1 MKSYKKSIYVA
12 SEKINENTYL
22 CYSSLSNEFILLTDK
37 TYSIFSLDNIEE
49 MQFKN
54 PSLFQ
59 LLLDKRFI
67 IPSDLNET
75 DEVTLKRKN
84 AIFNKDWYNVVINTT
99 LDCNVNCWYC
109 YEKKIKGSR
118 LSEEVINQITRN
130 IEIHYLHHPYEL
142 LKIAFFGGEPFMNWK
157 GMRSI
162 IEFAYNFCKE
172 RNLELILDFTTNATL
187 ITKEIVEYLSPF
199 RCHFQITLDGEE
211 KTHNSIKFT
220 SDKEFNSY
228 RKTLEALQMIEAN
241 INNRLIALRIN
252 FDNRALNEID
262 KIIRDISF
270 LDRKKCYV
278 IVKKVW
284 QVKRETV
291 DKEALLN
298 VIQKLLDHDFLP
310 DYYVMPKGGVCFAER
325 ENQVLFNYDGN
336 VFKCTTIPSFDKENT
351 LGEWNKSTGLVE
363 WKQDKIEDWFRDI
376 QQPQCLIC
384 KWYGACLGPC
394 NRQLLANRGK
404 FICTFDAMNL
414 SDKEYLMYLF
424 KYNLLLN
431 KLSNKQE

>member
-1 MKSYKKSIYVA
+1 MTAFKKSIYIA

-22 CYSSLSNEFILLTDK
+22 LYSSISNEFILLTEN
-37 TYSIFSLDNIEE
+37 TYGIYSQTNPDEIEA
-49 MQFKN
+49 KN
-54 PSLFQ
+54 PFLFQ
-59 LLLDKRFI
+59 LLLDKRFLF
-67 IPSDLNET
+67 PSELDET
-75 DEVTLKRKN
+75 KEITLRRKN
-84 AIFNKDWYNVVINTT
+84 SIFNNDWYNVVINTT
-99 LDCNVNCWYC
+99 LDCNLSCWYC
-109 YEKKIKGSR
+109 YENKIKGSR
-118 LSEEVINQITRN
+118 LSEEVINSITCN
-130 IEIHYLHHPYEL
+130 IESHYLHHPYQL

-157 GMRSI
+157 GMRAI
-162 IEFAYNFCKE
+162 IEFADNFCKE
-172 RNLELILDFTTNATL
+172 KGLELILDFTTNATL

-220 SDKEFNSY
+220 SDKGFNSY

-241 INNRLIALRIN
+241 INKRLIALRIN

-262 KIIRDISF
+262 KIIQNISF

-284 QVKRETV
+284 QIKRETV

-363 WKQDKIEDWFRDI
+363 WKQDKIEDWFRDM

-414 SDKEYLMYLF
+414 SDKEYLMYIF

-431 KLSNKQE
+431 KLSNKQ